1 MSRAKPAAGAG
12 AGPLA
17 IICGGGS
24 VPFAVADAARRQGR
38 SIVLFALQGFADP
51 IGVEAYP
58 HHWIRLGELGRF
70 RRVAK
75 QEGCHEVVFIGSVIR
90 PALRHLRPD
99 AAGLRAMPRIVKM
112 FRGGDDNLMSGLM
125 QLFEEQGFRPIGAHE
140 VAPEILL
147 PAGVLGAFQ
156 PSSAHH
162 DDIALG
168 LSLLQTI
175 GRFDVGQAAIVSDRH
190 VLAVEG
196 AGGTDEM
203 LAHVCDLR
211 RRQRIR
217 STGGVLVK
225 APKPQQD
232 HRIDLPAIG
241 QHTIAGA
248 QSAGLDGIASIAG
261 ATVLADAEQ
270 VRQAADGARIF
281 VVGVSEGSPH
291 ATDG

>member
-1 MSRAKPAAGAG
+1 MSKAEPAAGAG

-24 VPFAVADAARRQGR
+24 VPFAVADAASRQGR

-51 IGVEAYP
+51 VRVKTYP
-58 HHWIRLGELGRF
+58 HHWMRLGELGRF
-70 RRVAK
+70 RRTAQ
-75 QEGCHEVVFIGSVIR
+75 QEGCHDVVFIGSVIR

-99 AAGLRAMPRIVKM
+99 LGALQVMPRIVRM

-125 QLFEEQGFRPIGAHE
+125 QLFEDQGFRPLGAHE

-147 PAGVLGAFQ
+147 PEGALGAFR

-168 LSLLQTI
+168 LSFLQTI
-175 GRFDVGQAAIVSDRH
+175 GGFDVGQAAIISGRH

-232 HRIDLPAIG
+232 RRIDLPAIG
-241 QHTIAGA
+241 PQTIAGA
-248 QSAGLDGIASIAG
+248 QSAELDGIASIAG

-270 VRQAADGARIF
+270 VRLAADSARIF
-281 VVGVSEGSPH
+281 VVGVSEGSPD
-291 ATDG
+291 ATGR